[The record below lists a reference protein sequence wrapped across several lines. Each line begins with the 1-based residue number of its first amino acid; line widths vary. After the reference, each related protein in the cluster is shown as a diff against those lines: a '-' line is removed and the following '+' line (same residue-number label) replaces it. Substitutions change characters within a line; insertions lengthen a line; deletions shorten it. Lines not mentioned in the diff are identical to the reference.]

1 MDNIL
6 ERAARAGNVSELY
19 TLIERDGNVLKRSDE
34 VEFVNTALHIAVDEG
49 CIEFAMEIMSLKPSF
64 ARKLDHQGLSLIH
77 LAVEKG
83 NQEMALRLIETDN
96 DLVRVRGKN
105 GATPLHYICKVG
117 NHDGQLDTFL
127 KTCPNSIRDVT
138 TANCTALHIA
148 TKSNRLDVLQVLT
161 PTLGKKD
168 CCWEVVNRKDKN
180 VNTAL
185 HIAARNNQPETHPL
199 L

>member
-6 ERAARAGNVSELY
+6 ERAARAGNLSELY

-34 VEFVNTALHIAVDEG
+34 VEFVNTPLHIAVEEG

-64 ARKLDHQGLSLIH
+64 ARKLNHQGLSPTH

-83 NQEMALRLIETDN
+83 HQEMALRLLETDN
-96 DLVRVRGKN
+96 DLVRVRGEN
-105 GATPLHYICKVG
+105 GVTPLHYICKVG
-117 NHDGQLDTFL
+117 SHDGRLDAFL

-138 TANCTALHIA
+138 TANCTASQIA
-148 TKSNRLDVLQVLT
+148 TKNNRLDVLQVLT
-161 PTLGKKD
+161 PKLGKKD

-185 HIAARNNQPETHPL
+185 HIAAC
-199 L
+199 